1 MVANSKPP
9 DEAGRSGPVPD
20 IDDSVGG
27 KAEGDSTM
35 LEHVRPRM
43 PEPAK
48 IESVDALLEPMLRA
62 ARAGQ
67 PLEPPLLEI
76 VRAFGFESFVYG
88 IATAT
93 RPNRDSRSLVW
104 TSLPHA
110 WVQAYEENA
119 YVEVDPRV
127 ASVFDRAS
135 PYVWDASSIGGCV
148 RSRRFLEHAAN
159 YGIRSGVVIGLTD
172 LSGSRVGFGLNS
184 SLSPVSR
191 ERRDQIT
198 LQLGTF
204 MLLGTRLHDLFM
216 SHVVRRGIPP
226 VQQGKPLSRR
236 EKQCLEMA
244 ARGMTSADIGIK
256 LGITDRG
263 ANFHFGNI
271 LSKLAALNRNEAI
284 AKAITLGL
292 IRI

>member
-1 MVANSKPP
+1 LWDAADIAGPP
-9 DEAGRSGPVPD
+9 Q
-20 IDDSVGG
+20 
-27 KAEGDSTM
+27 
-35 LEHVRPRM
+35 VR
-43 PEPAK
+43 K
-48 IESVDALLEPMLRA
+48 FLDHA
-62 ARAGQ
+62 AA
-67 PLEPPLLEI
+67 
-76 VRAFGFESFVYG
+76 YG
-88 IATAT
+88 I
-93 RPNRDSRSLVW
+93 
-104 TSLPHA
+104 
-110 WVQAYEENA
+110 
-119 YVEVDPRV
+119 
-127 ASVFDRAS
+127 
-135 PYVWDASSIGGCV
+135 C
-148 RSRRFLEHAAN
+148 
-159 YGIRSGVVIGLTD
+159 SGVVVAFNGLD
-172 LSGSRVGFGLNS
+172 NSRVGFGLNS
-184 SLSPVSR
+184 SISPVSR
-191 ERRDQIT
+191 ERRDEIT
-198 LQLGTF
+198 QHLGTL